1 MTWKDLSLFW
11 HYVENNAENYPNDDA
26 FIFEDEKYTWK
37 EFKIKVDQLAKALL
51 KNDILKGDKVCLI
64 SMARNEFAL
73 TFMAANKVGAMWF
86 GLTPKYTIDEFRV
99 MISDAKPKIIF
110 SVRKYLETDLT
121 ETLNKL
127 KNEFS
132 FIEKLV
138 IIDEPFEGTE
148 NIEDFIKSGAEISN
162 EKLEQRADEGK
173 SEDEAL
179 LLYTSGSTGKPKG
192 VVHTHRSI
200 LANIRIQNDKF
211 KSVHGIKAICPYPI
225 NHVAASTET
234 LISTIIDGLTCE
246 FLDKFD
252 PVKILNIVGTDNI
265 NTVGGLP
272 VTYLMMMSTPEFA
285 KTDFSRVKLF
295 IFAGAA
301 PTKQMVEILNNIS
314 QKTGATIMTGY
325 GSTEVGG
332 FVTYSDPNDGT
343 EIIQRSAGKIAE
355 PFELKIV
362 DDNRKEVPNGV
373 IGEIAVRGPFLMK
386 GYLNKPEETTKV
398 IDKDGWYYTSDLA
411 YKDDTD
417 NIYITGRKSEMFKT
431 GGENVFPLEIENVL
445 TTHSKVLF
453 AAVLNVPD
461 ELYQEVGWAF
471 IMPNPGMSVSEEEL
485 RELCKSKLANFKV
498 PKRFLI
504 RNSLPITDSGK
515 VDKVSLKKEIPE
527 LLNK

>member
-1 MTWKDLSLFW
+1 MTWKDLSLTW
-11 HYVENNAENYPNDDA
+11 HYVENNAKNYPNDDA

-64 SMARNEFAL
+64 SMARNEFPL

-110 SVRKYLETDLT
+110 SVRKYLEIDLT

-132 FIEKLV
+132 FIKKLV

-148 NIEDFIKSGAEISN
+148 NFEDFIKSAAEISN
-162 EKLEQRADEGK
+162 EKLEQRADELK

-192 VVHTHRSI
+192 VVHTHQSI
-200 LANIRIQNDKF
+200 LANIRIQNVKF
-211 KSVHGIKAICPYPI
+211 NSVHGIKAICPYPI

-234 LISTIIDGLTCE
+234 LISTIIDALTCE

-252 PVKILNIVGTDNI
+252 PVKILKIVGTDNI

-285 KTDFSRVKLF
+285 KTDFSRVGLF
-295 IFAGAA
+295 VFAGAA
-301 PTKQMVEILNNIS
+301 PTKKMVEVLNNIS

-332 FVTYSDPNDGT
+332 FVTYSDPNDGM
-343 EIIQRSAGKIAE
+343 EIILRAAGKIAE

-362 DDNRKEVPNGV
+362 DDNRKKVPNGV
-373 IGEIAVRGPFLMK
+373 IGEIALRGPFLMK
-386 GYLNKPEETTKV
+386 GYLNNPEETAKV

-411 YKDDTD
+411 YKDDKD

-485 RELCKSKLANFKV
+485 QELCKSKLAIFKV

-504 RNSLPITDSGK
+504 RSSLPITETGK